1 MQQNGEENHAYL
13 ARTRPSSPC
22 IAGLRACYRRTTCF
36 YHLRVERPT
45 TATTASGNFA
55 YVFLA
60 PQSRNGPTAILLGIQ
75 ADLTQ
80 GKGVAVR
87 SILREILLFSCMAL
101 FITGIVVAL
110 ASLLI

>member
-1 MQQNGEENHAYL
+1 LLPSNYLLSSSEGGAANH
-13 ARTRPSSPC
+13 
-22 IAGLRACYRRTTCF
+22 
-36 YHLRVERPT
+36 HLRVERPT
-45 TATTASGNFA
+45 TASGNFA
-55 YVFLA
+55 FVFLA

-87 SILREILLFSCMAL
+87 PILREILLFSCMAL

-110 ASLLI
+110 ASLLL

>member
-1 MQQNGEENHAYL
+1 
-13 ARTRPSSPC
+13 
-22 IAGLRACYRRTTCF
+22 
-36 YHLRVERPT
+36 VERP
-45 TATTASGNFA
+45 TTASGNFA
-55 YVFLA
+55 FVFLA

-87 SILREILLFSCMAL
+87 PILREILLFSCMAL